1 MYFKP
6 SAGIFVSGLL
16 LSILGTIF
24 GFIGMGVAS
33 SGSYY
38 DDGRAVGG
46 GTLVFLGFGV
56 ALTGIIMV
64 YVGASR
70 ALKVIDALP
79 SALKLVPLEL
89 QQQLAQQQQAS
100 RHQHQPN
107 SPLPPQQ
114 QVQPPALQQ
123 RPYVAPKTPQHL
135 VYNEPR
141 GEQQPPVQ

>member
-24 GFIGMGVAS
+24 GFIGLGVAS

-38 DDGRAVGG
+38 DSGRSVGG
-46 GTLVFLGFGV
+46 GTLVFLGFAAALAGV
-56 ALTGIIMV
+56 IMV

-79 SALKLVPLEL
+79 AALKLVPLEL
-89 QQQLAQQQQAS
+89 QQQPASHQQPSRQQFQQG
-100 RHQHQPN
+100 HPQ
-107 SPLPPQQ
+107 PQQ
-114 QVQPPALQQ
+114 QPYVQPQ
-123 RPYVAPKTPQHL
+123 TPQHL
-135 VYNEPR
+135 IYHEPR
-141 GEQQPPVQ
+141 PEQQPPSR